1 MQRIV
6 YDPEEIWEVFQ
17 DEKIDI
23 AEHRLLVAEND
34 DFQVYLDCMISQ
46 SLEYVGM
53 MVIQSGEYV
62 IEEDFFED
70 EKECNDIFE
79 KAFINYILI
88 ETSTVVEET
97 ETEKKEN
104 VYDTIYDKDGKLN
117 IFYVDEI
124 EQREGDLS
132 LAVINFIDAISDTQM
147 SYALTD
153 EEVDEIKDHFIE
165 YLYRKFGLSIYR
177 PMELVMDNGDE
188 VYEEY
193 PYPKLRFE
201 NPIGLYSKTSKAL
214 AL

>member
-1 MQRIV
+1 MQKIV
-6 YDPEEIWEVFQ
+6 YDPSEIYEVFQ
-17 DEKIDI
+17 EEKLDI
-23 AEHRLLVAEND
+23 ANHRLLVAEND
-34 DFQVYLDCMISQ
+34 YFQIFLDCMASK
-46 SLEYVGM
+46 SLEYIGM
-53 MVIQSGEYV
+53 MVIESEGYI

-79 KAFINYILI
+79 KAYINYILT
-88 ETSTVVEET
+88 ETVVEKAE
-97 ETEKKEN
+97 EEEN
-104 VYDTIYDKDGKLN
+104 VNDTIYDKDGKLN
-117 IFYVDEI
+117 IAYVDEI
-124 EQREGDLS
+124 EQREGDLT

-153 EEVDEIKDHFIE
+153 EEVEEIKDHFIE
-165 YLYRKFGLSIYR
+165 YLYRKFGLSIFR
-177 PMELVMDNGDE
+177 PMEIVMDNGDE